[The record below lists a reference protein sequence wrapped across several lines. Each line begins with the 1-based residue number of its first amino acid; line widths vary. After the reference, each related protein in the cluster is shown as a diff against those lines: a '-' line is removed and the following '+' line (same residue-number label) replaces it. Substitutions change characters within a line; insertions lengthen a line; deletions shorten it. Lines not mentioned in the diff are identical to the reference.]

1 MYLYL
6 SLHLVLGL
14 LAGAT
19 ISALRWG
26 QLGGS
31 DCPQALTNTPVAK
44 ISAGAA
50 LVFVTLALWGDYT
63 YLGTEMAFY
72 GGVLTVLGVLLQG
85 FVIHRK
91 LGYYLTLMGL
101 PLFIACVGVISKLW
115 LLIA

>member
-1 MYLYL
+1 VNLYL
-6 SLHLVLGL
+6 ALHVVLGL

-19 ISALRWG
+19 FAALRWG
-26 QLGGS
+26 RSGDS

-44 ISAGAA
+44 ISAAAA
-50 LVFVTLALWGDYT
+50 LIFVILALWGDYA
-63 YLGTEMAFY
+63 YLGKEMALY
-72 GGVLTVLGVLLQG
+72 GAGLTLVGFLLQG

-115 LLIA
+115 LLIV

>member
-19 ISALRWG
+19 VAALRWG
-26 QLGGS
+26 RSG
-31 DCPQALTNTPVAK
+31 DVNCPPALTNTPVAK

-50 LVFVTLALWGDYT
+50 LIFLSLGLWGDYV
-63 YLGTEMAFY
+63 YLGQQMAIY
-72 GGVLTVLGVLLQG
+72 GAGTIVIGLLLQG

-91 LGYYLTLMGL
+91 LGYYLTLLGL
-101 PLFIACVGVISKLW
+101 PLFIAVVGVISKLW
-115 LLIA
+115 LLLV

>member
-1 MYLYL
+1 MNLYL
-6 SLHLVLGL
+6 SLHVVLGL

-19 ISALRWG
+19 LSALRWRVSG
-26 QLGGS
+26 
-31 DCPQALTNTPVAK
+31 DANCPQALTNTPVAK

-50 LVFVTLALWGDYT
+50 LIFVILALWGDYA
-63 YLGTEMAFY
+63 YLGAEMALY
-72 GGVLTVLGVLLQG
+72 GAGLTLVGLLLQG

-91 LGYYLTLMGL
+91 LGYYLTLLGL

>member
-6 SLHLVLGL
+6 ALHIVLGL

-19 ISALRWG
+19 VACLKWG
-26 QLGGS
+26 RSGES
-31 DCPQALTNTPVAK
+31 DVPQALLNTPIAK

-50 LVFVTLALWGDYT
+50 LLFTVLGIWGDYA
-63 YLGTEMAFY
+63 YLGQERAIY
-72 GGVLTVLGVLLQG
+72 GAALVLIGFVLQG
-85 FVIHRK
+85 FVLPRR